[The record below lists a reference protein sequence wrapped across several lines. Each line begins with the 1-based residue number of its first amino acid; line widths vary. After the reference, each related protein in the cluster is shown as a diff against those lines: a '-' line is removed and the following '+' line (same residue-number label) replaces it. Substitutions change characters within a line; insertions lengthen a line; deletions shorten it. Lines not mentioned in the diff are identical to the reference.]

1 MILSTLAATWVALFL
16 LLFAPLHTNAGD
28 YELEKVIERL
38 ERDVLEFAKEVESV
52 YQTRCKSALQ
62 DCSQS
67 NYGSYVSEFSNPFC
81 HKSKEF
87 VNHNCS
93 TNENDKCAS
102 LFSYTESTVVLP
114 KVIADGKDGNPTGP
128 QVSLTT
134 TKNKIL
140 ASIHHHRS

>member
-1 MILSTLAATWVALFL
+1 MTHCLVEARIGNIATDSPSNVLTDL
-16 LLFAPLHTNAGD
+16 LVKN
-28 YELEKVIERL
+28 
-38 ERDVLEFAKEVESV
+38 LEFAKELESV
-52 YQTRCKSALQ
+52 YQTRCKSALPG
-62 DCSQS
+62 CSQS

-93 TNENDKCAS
+93 TNENDTCAS

>member
-1 MILSTLAATWVALFL
+1 MKLSTLAATWVALFL
-16 LLFAPLHTNAGD
+16 LLFAPVHTNAGD
-28 YELEKVIERL
+28 YELDEVMDQL
-38 ERDVLEFAKEVESV
+38 ERDVLEFAKELESV
-52 YQTRCKSALQ
+52 YQTRCKSALPG
-62 DCSQS
+62 CSQS

-93 TNENDKCAS
+93 TNENDTCAS

-114 KVIADGKDGNPTGP
+114 KVIANGKDGNPTDL

-134 TKNKIL
+134 T
-140 ASIHHHRS
+140 